1 MSDEQRGAGAP
12 TDEERARAIREQLKS
27 LHAFDLA
34 YEMMISLVS
43 FGYQKMGL
51 TDETSELRDL
61 GDARLAIELLRA
73 NLEVV
78 EREQGEGRTRDV
90 RSTLAQMQL
99 GYAQAVQL
107 AGGAP
112 AARPQAAE
120 AAGDGRSRA
129 DETRPARRARAQ
141 RRRRHRRS
149 RPRSRAEEA
158 GREEAGGGQEDRAE
172 EAGGKEAARRRYS
185 AGRLIAPY
193 VAAGRRERVT
203 PRSPAA
209 SRTWTTASRTGSGLG
224 QRPEAGFFEHVA
236 GLDDE
241 ELLVVRPAH
250 ELLEEAQ
257 RAGEVLERQVV
268 EGAHGLEIVALV
280 VDAGDARGSRSP
292 RDACSAP

>member
-12 TDEERARAIREQLKS
+12 TDEERARAIREQLRG

-120 AAGDGRSRA
+120 
-129 DETRPARRARAQ
+129 
-141 RRRRHRRS
+141 
-149 RPRSRAEEA
+149 
-158 GREEAGGGQEDRAE
+158 
-172 EAGGKEAARRRYS
+172 
-185 AGRLIAPY
+185 
-193 VAAGRRERVT
+193 
-203 PRSPAA
+203 PAA
-209 SRTWTTASRTGSGLG
+209 SEPAASGPAATKAAPKKAPPRK
-224 QRPEAGFFEHVA
+224 PAVK
-236 GLDDE
+236 
-241 ELLVVRPAH
+241 RPA
-250 ELLEEAQ
+250 AKKPAVKKTAPKKP
-257 RAGEVLERQVV
+257 RGGATPPAG
-268 EGAHGLEIVALV
+268 
-280 VDAGDARGSRSP
+280 
-292 RDACSAP
+292 

>member
-12 TDEERARAIREQLKS
+12 TDEERARAIREQLRG

-112 AARPQAAE
+112 AARPPAAN
-120 AAGDGRSRA
+120 
-129 DETRPARRARAQ
+129 
-141 RRRRHRRS
+141 
-149 RPRSRAEEA
+149 
-158 GREEAGGGQEDRAE
+158 
-172 EAGGKEAARRRYS
+172 
-185 AGRLIAPY
+185 
-193 VAAGRRERVT
+193 
-203 PRSPAA
+203 PAA
-209 SRTWTTASRTGSGLG
+209 S
-224 QRPEAGFFEHVA
+224 E
-236 GLDDE
+236 
-241 ELLVVRPAH
+241 PA
-250 ELLEEAQ
+250 A
-257 RAGEVLERQVV
+257 
-268 EGAHGLEIVALV
+268 
-280 VDAGDARGSRSP
+280 
-292 RDACSAP
+292 SAPAASEPAAMKAAPKKAPPRKPAAKKPAAKKPAAVKKTAPKKPAAKKPRGGATPPAG

>member
-1 MSDEQRGAGAP
+1 MSDEQRAAGAP
-12 TDEERARAIREQLKS
+12 TEEERARAIREQLRS

-112 AARPQAAE
+112 AARPPAAE
-120 AAGDGRSRA
+120 PPAAEPPA
-129 DETRPARRARAQ
+129 DEAVAKEPAVAKAAPRRPAAKK
-141 RRRRHRRS
+141 
-149 RPRSRAEEA
+149 P
-158 GREEAGGGQEDRAE
+158 
-172 EAGGKEAARRRYS
+172 
-185 AGRLIAPY
+185 
-193 VAAGRRERVT
+193 VAKR
-203 PRSPAA
+203 PAA
-209 SRTWTTASRTGSGLG
+209 KKPAAKKPAAKKPAAKKPRGGA
-224 QRPEAGFFEHVA
+224 PPPAG
-236 GLDDE
+236 
-241 ELLVVRPAH
+241 
-250 ELLEEAQ
+250 
-257 RAGEVLERQVV
+257 
-268 EGAHGLEIVALV
+268 
-280 VDAGDARGSRSP
+280 
-292 RDACSAP
+292 

>member
-12 TDEERARAIREQLKS
+12 TEEERARAIREQLKS

-51 TDETSELRDL
+51 TDETRELRDL

-120 AAGDGRSRA
+120 
-129 DETRPARRARAQ
+129 
-141 RRRRHRRS
+141 
-149 RPRSRAEEA
+149 
-158 GREEAGGGQEDRAE
+158 
-172 EAGGKEAARRRYS
+172 
-185 AGRLIAPY
+185 
-193 VAAGRRERVT
+193 
-203 PRSPAA
+203 PAA
-209 SRTWTTASRTGSGLG
+209 S
-224 QRPEAGFFEHVA
+224 E
-236 GLDDE
+236 
-241 ELLVVRPAH
+241 PA
-250 ELLEEAQ
+250 A
-257 RAGEVLERQVV
+257 
-268 EGAHGLEIVALV
+268 
-280 VDAGDARGSRSP
+280 
-292 RDACSAP
+292 SAPAASEPAAMKAAPKKAPPRKPAAKKPAAKKPAAVKKTAPKKPAAKKPRGGATPPAG

>member
-12 TDEERARAIREQLKS
+12 TDEERARTIREQLRG

-112 AARPQAAE
+112 AARPPAAE
-120 AAGDGRSRA
+120 PPAEEPAA
-129 DETRPARRARAQ
+129 DEAVAKEPAVAKAAPRRPAAKK
-141 RRRRHRRS
+141 
-149 RPRSRAEEA
+149 P
-158 GREEAGGGQEDRAE
+158 
-172 EAGGKEAARRRYS
+172 
-185 AGRLIAPY
+185 
-193 VAAGRRERVT
+193 VAKR
-203 PRSPAA
+203 PAA
-209 SRTWTTASRTGSGLG
+209 KKTAAKKPVAKKPAAKKPRGGA
-224 QRPEAGFFEHVA
+224 PPPAG
-236 GLDDE
+236 
-241 ELLVVRPAH
+241 
-250 ELLEEAQ
+250 
-257 RAGEVLERQVV
+257 
-268 EGAHGLEIVALV
+268 
-280 VDAGDARGSRSP
+280 
-292 RDACSAP
+292 

>member
-12 TDEERARAIREQLKS
+12 TDEERARAIREQLKG

-51 TDETSELRDL
+51 TDETGELRDL

-120 AAGDGRSRA
+120 PAAG
-129 DETRPARRARAQ
+129 E
-141 RRRRHRRS
+141 
-149 RPRSRAEEA
+149 
-158 GREEAGGGQEDRAE
+158 
-172 EAGGKEAARRRYS
+172 
-185 AGRLIAPY
+185 
-193 VAAGRRERVT
+193 
-203 PRSPAA
+203 PAA
-209 SRTWTTASRTGSGLG
+209 SEPAASGPAATEPAAMKAAPKKAPPRKPAAKKPAAKKPAAVKKTAPKKPAAKKPRGGAT
-224 QRPEAGFFEHVA
+224 PPAG
-236 GLDDE
+236 
-241 ELLVVRPAH
+241 
-250 ELLEEAQ
+250 
-257 RAGEVLERQVV
+257 
-268 EGAHGLEIVALV
+268 
-280 VDAGDARGSRSP
+280 
-292 RDACSAP
+292 

>member
-1 MSDEQRGAGAP
+1 MTDEQRGAGAP
-12 TDEERARAIREQLKS
+12 TDEERARAIRTQLKG

-120 AAGDGRSRA
+120 
-129 DETRPARRARAQ
+129 
-141 RRRRHRRS
+141 
-149 RPRSRAEEA
+149 
-158 GREEAGGGQEDRAE
+158 
-172 EAGGKEAARRRYS
+172 
-185 AGRLIAPY
+185 
-193 VAAGRRERVT
+193 
-203 PRSPAA
+203 PAA
-209 SRTWTTASRTGSGLG
+209 SEPAASEPVAMKAAPKKAPPRKPAAKKPAAKKPAAVKKTAPKKPAAKKPRGGAT
-224 QRPEAGFFEHVA
+224 PPAG
-236 GLDDE
+236 
-241 ELLVVRPAH
+241 
-250 ELLEEAQ
+250 
-257 RAGEVLERQVV
+257 
-268 EGAHGLEIVALV
+268 
-280 VDAGDARGSRSP
+280 
-292 RDACSAP
+292 

>member
-12 TDEERARAIREQLKS
+12 TDEERARAIREQLRS

-112 AARPQAAE
+112 AVRPQAAE
-120 AAGDGRSRA
+120 PAAG
-129 DETRPARRARAQ
+129 E
-141 RRRRHRRS
+141 
-149 RPRSRAEEA
+149 
-158 GREEAGGGQEDRAE
+158 
-172 EAGGKEAARRRYS
+172 
-185 AGRLIAPY
+185 
-193 VAAGRRERVT
+193 
-203 PRSPAA
+203 PAA
-209 SRTWTTASRTGSGLG
+209 SEPAASEPAAMKAAPKKAPPRKPAAKKPAAKKPAAVKKTAPKKPAAKKPRGGAT
-224 QRPEAGFFEHVA
+224 PPAG
-236 GLDDE
+236 
-241 ELLVVRPAH
+241 
-250 ELLEEAQ
+250 
-257 RAGEVLERQVV
+257 
-268 EGAHGLEIVALV
+268 
-280 VDAGDARGSRSP
+280 
-292 RDACSAP
+292 

>member
-1 MSDEQRGAGAP
+1 MTDEQRGAGAP
-12 TDEERARAIREQLKS
+12 TDEERARAIREQLKG

-120 AAGDGRSRA
+120 
-129 DETRPARRARAQ
+129 
-141 RRRRHRRS
+141 
-149 RPRSRAEEA
+149 
-158 GREEAGGGQEDRAE
+158 
-172 EAGGKEAARRRYS
+172 
-185 AGRLIAPY
+185 
-193 VAAGRRERVT
+193 
-203 PRSPAA
+203 PAA
-209 SRTWTTASRTGSGLG
+209 SEPAASEPAASEPVAMKAAPKKAPPRKPAAKKPAAVKKTAPKKPAAKKPRGGAT
-224 QRPEAGFFEHVA
+224 PPAG
-236 GLDDE
+236 
-241 ELLVVRPAH
+241 
-250 ELLEEAQ
+250 
-257 RAGEVLERQVV
+257 
-268 EGAHGLEIVALV
+268 
-280 VDAGDARGSRSP
+280 
-292 RDACSAP
+292 

>member
-12 TDEERARAIREQLKS
+12 TDEERARTIREQLRG

-120 AAGDGRSRA
+120 
-129 DETRPARRARAQ
+129 P
-141 RRRRHRRS
+141 
-149 RPRSRAEEA
+149 
-158 GREEAGGGQEDRAE
+158 
-172 EAGGKEAARRRYS
+172 AAREP
-185 AGRLIAPY
+185 APS
-193 VAAGRRERVT
+193 G
-203 PRSPAA
+203 PAA
-209 SRTWTTASRTGSGLG
+209 SEPAVMKAAPKKAPPRKPAAKKPAAKKPAAVKKTAPKKPAAKKPRRGAT
-224 QRPEAGFFEHVA
+224 PPAG
-236 GLDDE
+236 
-241 ELLVVRPAH
+241 
-250 ELLEEAQ
+250 
-257 RAGEVLERQVV
+257 
-268 EGAHGLEIVALV
+268 
-280 VDAGDARGSRSP
+280 
-292 RDACSAP
+292 

>member
-12 TDEERARAIREQLKS
+12 TDEERARAIREQLRG

-61 GDARLAIELLRA
+61 GDAQLAIELLRA

-107 AGGAP
+107 VGGAP

-120 AAGDGRSRA
+120 PAAGG
-129 DETRPARRARAQ
+129 
-141 RRRRHRRS
+141 
-149 RPRSRAEEA
+149 
-158 GREEAGGGQEDRAE
+158 
-172 EAGGKEAARRRYS
+172 
-185 AGRLIAPY
+185 
-193 VAAGRRERVT
+193 
-203 PRSPAA
+203 PAA
-209 SRTWTTASRTGSGLG
+209 SEPAASEPAAMKAAPKKAPRKPAAKKPAAKKPAAVKKTAPKKPAAKKPRGGAT
-224 QRPEAGFFEHVA
+224 PPAG
-236 GLDDE
+236 
-241 ELLVVRPAH
+241 
-250 ELLEEAQ
+250 
-257 RAGEVLERQVV
+257 
-268 EGAHGLEIVALV
+268 
-280 VDAGDARGSRSP
+280 
-292 RDACSAP
+292 